1 MVREPAPVLGRY
13 LGLVLAPVGLLAVN
27 LAAPQLPASSVNGGI
42 AFIAVVSIPLATA
55 TVYFLGQAELTTRAL
70 GITAVL
76 TVALAAILIQIGLAG
91 TPATLAKLFASAC
104 LGLALASL
112 LVRPLEV
119 VMIALVIAAVD
130 IYSVAAGPTHVIVE
144 HHQSVLN
151 AFTLAFHPPGSY
163 GAAQIGASDFVF
175 FAVFT
180 GAAIR
185 LHLRRRLT
193 WLAMTASFG
202 VTLALSVGFDT
213 ALPALPLLSL
223 SFLMANADLLRGRD
237 GSPERE

>member
-1 MVREPAPVLGRY
+1 MLAP
-13 LGLVLAPVGLLAVN
+13 LGLVAVN
-27 LAAPQLPASSVNGGI
+27 LLAPQLPDASTNEGI

-55 TVYFLGQAELTTRAL
+55 TVYFLAGATLQMQVLL
-70 GITAVL
+70 VTAGAAAVI
-76 TVALAAILIQIGLAG
+76 AAILIHVGLSG
-91 TPATLAKLFASAC
+91 TPATVAKLFASAC

-130 IYSVAAGPTHVIVE
+130 IYSVVAGPTHVIVE
-144 HHQSVLN
+144 HHQAVLD

-185 LHLRRRLT
+185 LHLRRRLS
-193 WLAMTASFG
+193 WLAMTVSFG
-202 VTLALSVGFDT
+202 LTLALSVGFDT

-223 SFLMANADLLRGRD
+223 SFLLANADLLLASRGSG

>member
-1 MVREPAPVLGRY
+1 VLAP
-13 LGLVLAPVGLLAVN
+13 LGLVAVN
-27 LAAPQLPASSVNGGI
+27 LAAPHLPETSTNGGI

-55 TVYFLGQAELTTRAL
+55 TVYFLAGVSLPTQALLA
-70 GITAVL
+70 TAVGAA
-76 TVALAAILIQIGLAG
+76 VIAAILIQVGLSG
-91 TPATLAKLFASAC
+91 TPATLAKLVASAC

-130 IYSVAAGPTHVIVE
+130 TYSVAAGPTHVIVE
-144 HHQSVLN
+144 HHQAVLD

-185 LHLRRRLT
+185 LHLRRRLS
-193 WLAMTASFG
+193 WLAMTTSFG
-202 VTLALSVGFDT
+202 VTLGLSVGFDT

-223 SFLMANADLLRGRD
+223 AFLLANADLLLASRGRSD
-237 GSPERE
+237 SPERE

>member
-1 MVREPAPVLGRY
+1 VAPLA
-13 LGLVLAPVGLLAVN
+13 LVAVN
-27 LAAPQLPASSVNGGI
+27 LLAPQLPEASTNQGI
-42 AFIAVVSIPLATA
+42 AFIAIVSIPLATA
-55 TVYFLGQAELTTRAL
+55 TVYFLARATLQTQALL
-70 GITAVL
+70 VTAV
-76 TVALAAILIQIGLAG
+76 TAAVVAAILIHVGLSG
-91 TPATLAKLFASAC
+91 TPATVAKLFASAC

-144 HHQSVLN
+144 HHQAVLD

-193 WLAMTASFG
+193 WLAMTVSFG

-223 SFLMANADLLRGRD
+223 SFLLANADLLWAGRGRS

>member
-1 MVREPAPVLGRY
+1 
-13 LGLVLAPVGLLAVN
+13 LVLAPLALVAVN
-27 LAAPQLPASSVNGGI
+27 LVAPKLPEASVNGGI
-42 AFIAVVSIPLATA
+42 AFIALVSIPLATA
-55 TVYFLGQAELTTRAL
+55 TVYFLADVRLPTQTLL
-70 GITAVL
+70 ITAV
-76 TVALAAILIQIGLAG
+76 AAAVIAAVLIHIGLGG
-91 TPATLAKLFASAC
+91 TPATLAKLFAASC

-130 IYSVAAGPTHVIVE
+130 IYSVAVGPTHVIVE
-144 HHQSVLN
+144 HHQAVLD

-193 WLAMTASFG
+193 WLATTASFG
-202 VTLALSVGFDT
+202 VTLGLSVGFDT

-223 SFLMANADLLRGRD
+223 SFLLANADLLLTGRGRS

>member
-1 MVREPAPVLGRY
+1 M
-13 LGLVLAPVGLLAVN
+13 LAPVGLVAVN
-27 LAAPQLPASSVNGGI
+27 LAAPHLPEASTNGGI
-42 AFIAVVSIPLATA
+42 AFIAVVSVPLATA
-55 TVYFLGQAELTTRAL
+55 TVYFLADVELQARAL
-70 GITAVL
+70 LVTAAAAAAV
-76 TVALAAILIQIGLAG
+76 AAILIHVGLSG
-91 TPATLAKLFASAC
+91 TPATLAKLVAAAC

-112 LVRPLEV
+112 LVRPLEA

-144 HHQSVLN
+144 HHQAVLD

-180 GAAIR
+180 GATIR

-223 SFLMANADLLRGRD
+223 AFLLANGDLLWASRGRD
-237 GSPERE
+237 DSPERE